1 MIDND
6 IIRAIV
12 VALALVGSFYF
23 GMRYE
28 RDRLL
33 HELKDALNRTRS
45 FLANQTQIIR
55 AGDVVI
61 IDPQTGIVSAYRD
74 YNGDN

>member
-1 MIDND
+1 MIYND
-6 IIRAIV
+6 IIRALV
-12 VALALVGSFYF
+12 VALTLVGSFYL

-33 HELKDALNRTRS
+33 HELKDTLNRTRT
-45 FLANQTQIIR
+45 FMANRPQLIR
-55 AGDVVI
+55 AGDIVI

-74 YNGDN
+74 DIGDN